1 MDVNRASHAGLQD
14 VLEQVSC
21 FTCSCLWFPKVQST
35 KVSRFSMVNDL
46 SSLDSTFPD
55 SCIQAAYYRLS
66 QQFFR
71 AALFRARDFYHW
83 EIVSAIAVSFFSKN
97 QQQEHAGYLLTEK
110 KCNCCFMV
118 CYFLKRS
125 FE

>member
-1 MDVNRASHAGLQD
+1 MLLSV
-14 VLEQVSC
+14 VS
-21 FTCSCLWFPKVQST
+21 KST
-35 KVSRFSMVNDL
+35 KVCRFSMVNDL

-66 QQFFR
+66 QQFFH